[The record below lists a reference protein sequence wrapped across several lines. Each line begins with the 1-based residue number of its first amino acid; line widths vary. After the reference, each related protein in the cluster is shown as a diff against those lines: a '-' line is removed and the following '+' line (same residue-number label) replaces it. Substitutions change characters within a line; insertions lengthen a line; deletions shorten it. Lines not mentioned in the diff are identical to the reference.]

1 MIIRQIM
8 ANPSNEGELIQL
20 RSDLAAIM
28 RINSQYAQRTT
39 AEHIKN
45 FSRSGAGVCLV
56 AEEDGAVVGFLL
68 MAVTPAG
75 AAIIDVET
83 NTDHLGTEVT
93 RRLIEK
99 AHEFAFLKGVQQ
111 LYKIRV

>member
-1 MIIRQIM
+1 MIVRQII

-39 AEHIKN
+39 VEHIKN
-45 FSRSGAGVCLV
+45 FSRSGAGACFV
-56 AEEDGAVVGFLL
+56 AEENGEIVGFLL
-68 MAVTPAG
+68 LAVTPVG

-83 NTDHLGTEVT
+83 NTDHLGTDVT
-93 RRLIEK
+93 RNLIEK